1 MLMSVWATSQADMN
15 TTIKYFEQGGFQLD
29 EEYSVYIPIEP
40 VQTIHEDNGWI
51 TLNPSGLLTLLRGYA
66 WNGPSV
72 PPFIKVKKDSMR
84 ASAGH
89 DALYQLFRQG
99 KLNRKIYRKQ
109 ADKIFREHLLEDK
122 MPAWRAGL
130 WYTAV
135 RTFAAKSA
143 SAIKVRKVQTAP

>member
-1 MLMSVWATSQADMN
+1 MSATSI
-15 TTIKYFEQGGFQLD
+15 TYIKQGGFQLD
-29 EEYSVYIPIEP
+29 DEYSVYIPLEP
-40 VQTIHEDNGWI
+40 PETVHEAHGWA
-51 TLNPSGLLTLLRGYA
+51 TLQPSGLLTLLRGYA

-89 DALYQLFRQG
+89 DALYQFMRQG
-99 KLNRKIYRKQ
+99 KLGRYYRKQ
-109 ADKIFREHLLEDK
+109 VDLIFREHLIEDK
-122 MPAWRAGL
+122 MPVWRANL

-135 RTFAAKSA
+135 RTFAEKSA